1 MKVAK
6 SKKLNFQDLMLHRV
20 HEILL
25 VASPYDA
32 FILEE
37 DGRLTEQILYEYLGM
52 NLSYAPRVW
61 HADSASIA
69 LKMLSSKKYDLV
81 IVMMRIA
88 DMDPI
93 TFGAKVKDLYPE
105 KPVILLTFDQ
115 SEIKQLSADRMK
127 NSIDKIFIWQGNANV
142 FPAIIK
148 YIEDRRNLKR
158 DFRIAD
164 IRMILIVE
172 DNPRYYS
179 VILPLVYRISLKHSR
194 DLISKGIS
202 DTERLLT
209 FRARPKIILTSTY
222 EEALKYYKKYR
233 HNILGI
239 ISDVRFPRENKLDA
253 HAGVDLTK
261 YVKNLDPDMP
271 IMLQSTN
278 FLQKSVAKDL
288 HADFLHKRSST
299 LLGDLENFIVENL
312 GFGDFIFRDAKGK
325 LVYRAVDLN
334 SFRKSLKKIPLEILE
349 YHATQNHFSNWL
361 AARGEFSIASKMRP
375 VKVNQFNN
383 LEHLR
388 KVLIELVD
396 TGIEDRQVGKIVQY
410 SSDSLITGSNFI
422 RVSTGS
428 LGGKARGLA
437 FANIILA
444 QSGLNKKYPQI
455 NIRIPRITVIGTDEF
470 DLFMNENKLWEFA
483 LSEKNNAAIN
493 KKFLN
498 ADLSKKLKRTLSKLL
513 TKVKYPLAVRS
524 SSLLE
529 DSQYQPLAGMYAT
542 YMLSNSENS
551 KQERLDKLFEA
562 IKLIYASTFYRG
574 PKSISKSSSHR
585 HEEEKMAIIIMEM
598 IGKKHENRFYP
609 SVSGTT
615 QSYNYYPVSYMK
627 REEGVAHLA
636 LGLGRTI
643 AAGERAL
650 RFSPK
655 YPGILPQY
663 YSIESTIDNSQNNF
677 YALDLMGRNKLKSGG
692 EEKNLI
698 SLPLNIAE
706 KDGEMYWAASVIC
719 SEDNVLRDSLRYDG
733 ARVITFPSL
742 LKWNL
747 IPLSELLSELLILG
761 EQSLGCPVEMEF
773 ALNMYKDKEKNPD
786 FCLLQ
791 IRPMVIGGL
800 DRVEDS
806 EHVSEK
812 DIFCQSENVLGNG
825 LIDDIENIVIVP
837 PHLFDSAHTHEI
849 ALEIEKINE
858 KLSGSNFILIGPG
871 RWGTAD
877 PWLGIPVLWNQ
888 ISHVKIIIEMGL
900 EEFPIDPS
908 FGSHFF
914 QNVTSMRIGYFT
926 IDPKKS
932 SDKLDLEWLNKQ
944 NLVEQ
949 SKYTQWYSI
958 DQPISA
964 LINGKTGKGKIF
976 KIIPSEKE
984 SMDEQ
989 KSTGI

>member
-1 MKVAK
+1 
-6 SKKLNFQDLMLHRV
+6 MLHRV

-61 HADSASIA
+61 HADSAAKA
-69 LKMLSSKKYDLV
+69 LKMLSKKKYNLV
-81 IVMMRIA
+81 IVMMRIS

-93 TFGAKVKDLYPE
+93 TFGAKVKVLYPK
-105 KPVILLTFDQ
+105 KPVILLIFDQ
-115 SEIKQLSADRMK
+115 SEIKQLSQDRLK
-127 NSIDKIFIWQGNANV
+127 NSIDKIFVWSGNANV

-158 DFRIAD
+158 DYKIAD
-164 IRMILIVE
+164 IRLILIVE

-194 DLISKGIS
+194 NLISKGLS

-209 FRARPKIILTSTY
+209 FRARPKIVLTSTY

-239 ISDVRFPRENKLDA
+239 ISDVRFPHGDKLDPN
-253 HAGVDLTK
+253 AGVELTK
-261 YVKNLDPDMP
+261 YIRELDPDMP

-278 FLQKSVAKDL
+278 IDQKIEAKKL
-288 HADFLHKRSST
+288 KADFLHKRSST
-299 LLGDLENFIVENL
+299 LLGDLENFIVDNL
-312 GFGDFIFRDAKGK
+312 GFGDFIFKNKKGT
-325 LVYRAVDLN
+325 VIYQATDLN
-334 SFRKSLKKIPLEILE
+334 SFRKALNKIPVEILE
-349 YHATQNHFSNWL
+349 YHATKNHFSNWL

-375 VKVNQFNN
+375 VKVTQFEN
-383 LEHLR
+383 LEKLR
-388 KVLIELVD
+388 RVLINLLD
-396 TGIEDRQVGKIVQY
+396 TGMESKQIGKIVQY
-410 SSDSLITGSNFI
+410 SSDSLDTGINFTRI
-422 RVSTGS
+422 STGS

-444 QSGLNKKYPQI
+444 QAELDKKYPQI

-470 DLFMNENKLWEFA
+470 DRFMDDNHLWELA
-483 LSEKNNAAIN
+483 LKEKNNARID
-493 KKFLN
+493 KYFLK
-498 ADLSKKLKRTLSKLL
+498 ADLSKQLIRTLSKFLG
-513 TKVKYPLAVRS
+513 KVKYPLAVRS

-542 YMLSNSENS
+542 YMLSNSEKLKQDRLS
-551 KQERLDKLFEA
+551 KLCQA
-562 IKLIYASTFYRG
+562 IKLIYSSTFYRE
-574 PKSISKSSSHR
+574 PKSISESSHYR

-609 SVSGTT
+609 SVSGTM
-615 QSYNYYPVSYMK
+615 QSYNYYPVSYME

-650 RFSPK
+650 RISPK

-677 YALDLMGRNKLKSGG
+677 YALNLNSTIKLKSG
-692 EEKNLI
+692 ESKNLV
-698 SLPLNIAE
+698 SLPLEVAE
-706 KDGEMYWAASVIC
+706 KDGELYWAASVI
-719 SEDNVLRDSLRYDG
+719 STEDDVLRDSLRYEG
-733 ARVITFPSL
+733 TRVITFPSL
-742 LKWNL
+742 LKWNM
-747 IPLSELLSELLILG
+747 IPLPELLTELLILG

-773 ALNMYKDKEKNPD
+773 ALNMYREKDRNPD

-791 IRPMVIGGL
+791 IRPMVIGSM
-800 DRVEDS
+800 DRVDES
-806 EHVSEK
+806 EQIAET
-812 DIFCQSENVLGNG
+812 DLFCLSQNVLGNG
-825 LIDDIENIVIVP
+825 IINDVRNIVIVP
-837 PHLFDSAHTHEI
+837 PHLFDSAHTQEI
-849 ALEIEKINE
+849 ALEIEKFNE
-858 KLSGSNFILIGPG
+858 KMSDNSYILIGPG
-871 RWGTAD
+871 RWGSAD
-877 PWLGIPVLWNQ
+877 PWLGIPVIWNQ
-888 ISHVKIIIEMGL
+888 ISKVKIIIEMGMK
-900 EEFPIDPS
+900 EFPIDPS

-926 IDPKKS
+926 IDPKKP
-932 SDKLDLEWLNKQ
+932 DDILDWEWLKNQ
-944 NLVEQ
+944 ELVEQ
-949 SKYTQWYSI
+949 AKYTQWYRLE
-958 DQPISA
+958 QPLPV
-964 LINGKTGKGKIF
+964 LINGKTGKGKIY
-976 KIIPSEKE
+976 KTKPLVKD

-989 KSTGI
+989 KSPGI